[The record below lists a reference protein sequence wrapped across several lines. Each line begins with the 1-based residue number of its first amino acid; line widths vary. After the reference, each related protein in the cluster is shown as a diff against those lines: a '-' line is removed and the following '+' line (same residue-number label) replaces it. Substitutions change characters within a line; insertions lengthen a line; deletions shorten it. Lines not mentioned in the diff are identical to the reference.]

1 MAHGESYSQAKMD
14 LQTGS
19 YLIELDENG
28 DVEVSDLAHYLT
40 IEKGSDVWTDMLFKE
55 KFNRK
60 NVTDK
65 IKEKGFDICESTER
79 LSVFYRGIINE

>member
-1 MAHGESYSQAKMD
+1 MPVTVVEAQAAGLPCYISDKV
-14 LQTGS
+14 TK
-19 YLIELDENG
+19 